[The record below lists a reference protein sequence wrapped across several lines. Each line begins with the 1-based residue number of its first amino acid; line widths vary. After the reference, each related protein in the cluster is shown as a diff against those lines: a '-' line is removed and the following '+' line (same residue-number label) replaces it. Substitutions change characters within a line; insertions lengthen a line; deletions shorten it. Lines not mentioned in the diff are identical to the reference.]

1 MLGESPTLK
10 EAFIH
15 QFNIKRLMLSLLD
28 VKPPTVRTILNTL
41 LRMGIVM
48 LFLAVVLVSLY
59 GTSWNTVDQLPQ
71 NIADQSNI
79 KGIGVLIFTDL
90 IVPFEILSVVLLSSL
105 IGAIYMAKGEDDE

>member
-1 MLGESPTLK
+1 M
-10 EAFIH
+10 
-15 QFNIKRLMLSLLD
+15 
-28 VKPPTVRTILNTL
+28 

-48 LFLAVVLVSLY
+48 LFLAIVLVSLY
-59 GTSWNTVDQLPQ
+59 GTSWNIVDQLPQ

-90 IVPFEILSVVLLSSL
+90 VVPFEILSVVLLSSL